1 MVVCGLGAG
10 PEPEA
15 AEARGEVLPPALGQ
29 HQGLRGLVPVPSRSA
44 QGTSYI
50 PCFKVSDPD
59 PDPGILRI
67 RIQGFA
73 ESVSIRIRFQTS
85 SFYQGCGSVFNF
97 YGSGSSILG

>member
-29 HQGLRGLVPVPSRSA
+29 HQGLRGLVPVPPRSA

-50 PCFKVSDPD
+50 SLLTISCCFSVPD
-59 PDPGILRI
+59 PDLGMLLI
-67 RIQGFA
+67 RIHT
-73 ESVSIRIRFQTS
+73 R
-85 SFYQGCGSVFNF
+85 SFYDKNF
-97 YGSGSSILG
+97 KTF